1 SHPRPSTDATL
12 SPYTTLFRSAPRVGL
27 PVPGGGTG
35 PPRGDRPARRSPA
48 GPHLRAHQRGT
59 RRTGRLPRPAP
70 LVRRHRAVRVLR
82 RRRPPLAADAGH
94 LGGPDRR
101 GPGGRPV
108 LHAELLPRRPGPPPP
123 PPARPARRRGVARL
137 PRHRGLLPPGAA
149 HLRPQLR
156 RRPCAP
162 PGRHPDP
169 E

>member
-123 PPARPARRRGVARL
+123 PAARPARRRGVARL
-137 PRHRGLLPPGAA
+137 PRHRGLLRSEE
-149 HLRPQLR
+149 HTSELQSRENLVCR
-156 RRPCAP
+156 LLL
-162 PGRHPDP
+162 